1 MFLVTYN
8 KVGISPMHIAR
19 FEKGISIPS
28 SETIDAICEVFYVRA
43 DSPKTPQTDKN
54 WRSFYYGTRRKMR
67 QKGFLVIL
75 NFLTTL

>member
-43 DSPKTPQTDKN
+43 DSPKTP
-54 WRSFYYGTRRKMR
+54 
-67 QKGFLVIL
+67 
-75 NFLTTL
+75 